1 MHSHSHAHGHHNH
14 HHGQTGSRLKWS
26 LAATGIFVVIE
37 VYAGF
42 RAHSLALLSDA
53 GHNFTDALALFLSWF
68 CFYLQTKPADETKTY
83 GYHRAGVLAA
93 FVNAITLV
101 ALSAW
106 ILYESVVRFRHPEP
120 VEETVMLAVAALA
133 LIMNGGIMLS
143 LRTASKNDI
152 NVRSAFVHML
162 GDALGSIAIMAG
174 ALIIR
179 FTGWVRAD
187 PILSIVIAR
196 PDRLDRLGHRPRIAE
211 HPA

>member
-1 MHSHSHAHGHHNH
+1 MHSHSHAHHH
-14 HHGQTGSRLKWS
+14 HHGETGSRLKWS
-26 LAATGIFVVIE
+26 LAATGAFVIIE

-68 CFYLQTKPADETKTY
+68 CFYLQAKPADETKTY

-93 FVNAITLV
+93 FINAITLV
-101 ALSAW
+101 VLSAW
-106 ILYESVVRFRHPEP
+106 IVYESVARLRHPEH

-143 LRTASKNDI
+143 LRGASKNDI

-162 GDALGSIAIMAG
+162 GDALGSVAIMAG

-179 FTGWVRAD
+179 FTGWERAD
-187 PILSIVIAR
+187 PV
-196 PDRLDRLGHRPRIAE
+196 
-211 HPA
+211 